1 MINFELQQ
9 NNKMLFKI
17 KFRNSIDK
25 LNFSEAIGF
34 KFKDNLEKS

>member
-1 MINFELQQ
+1 MNNIEKKQ

-17 KFRNSIDK
+17 KFRNSIGK

-34 KFKDNLEKS
+34 KFKDNIEKS